1 MTASARIERA
11 LDDAFARV
19 EGVGGPERLAA
30 AMRYAVFPRGARIR
44 PRLTLAVAHACG
56 EDNVA
61 LVDAAAASI
70 ELMHCAS
77 LVHDDLPCFDD
88 AATRRGKASV
98 HKCFD
103 ERLAVLAGDGLI
115 VLAFQSVAQA
125 STMAERIAALILIL
139 SRSVGAPTGIVA
151 GQGWECE
158 PVADVETYHR
168 QKTGAL
174 FAGAAMIG
182 AAACGKDPAPWR
194 GLGEAL
200 GQAYQAADDIGDVGS
215 DDETMGKPVGRDQAF
230 GRPSVVARYGMTGA
244 LRLFDCL
251 VEEAIASIPS
261 CTGSA
266 ELKTLIV
273 SESRRLLPKHLS
285 QVAA

>member
-11 LDDAFARV
+11 LDNAFARV
-19 EGVGGPERLAA
+19 EGLGGPERLTQ

-56 EDNVA
+56 EDDTA
-61 LVDAAAASI
+61 LIDAAAASI

-88 AATRRGKASV
+88 AATRRGKPSV
-98 HKCFD
+98 HKSFD
-103 ERLAVLAGDGLI
+103 ERLAVLAGDALI
-115 VLAFQSVAQA
+115 VLAFQSLAQA
-125 STMAERIAALILIL
+125 STASDRLGALILVL
-139 SRSVGAPTGIVA
+139 SRAVGAPAGIVA

-174 FAGAAMIG
+174 FAGAAMMG
-182 AAACGKDPAPWR
+182 ATACGAEAAPWR

-200 GQAYQAADDIGDVGS
+200 GQAYQAADDIGDVDS
-215 DDETMGKPVGRDQAF
+215 DSETMGKPVGRDQAF
-230 GRPSVVARYGMTGA
+230 GRPNVVARYGMTGA

-251 VEEAIASIPS
+251 VEEAIASIPP
-261 CTGSA
+261 CIGSA
-266 ELKTLIV
+266 ELTTLIV
-273 SESRRLLPKHLS
+273 SESRRLLPKHLA
-285 QVAA
+285 QCAA

>member
-1 MTASARIERA
+1 MNASARIEKA

-19 EGVGGPERLAA
+19 EGCGGPERLAA

-44 PRLTLAVAHACG
+44 PRLTLAVALACG
-56 EDNVA
+56 EDNTS

-77 LVHDDLPCFDD
+77 LVHDDLPCFDN
-88 AATRRGKASV
+88 AAIRRGKPSV

-103 ERLAVLAGDGLI
+103 ERLAVLAGDALI
-115 VLAFQSVAQA
+115 VLAYQSLAQA
-125 STMAERIAALILIL
+125 STACDRVAALFPIL
-139 SRSVGAPTGIVA
+139 SRAVGAPTGIVA

-168 QKTGAL
+168 HKTGAL
-174 FAGAAMIG
+174 FAGAAMMG
-182 AAACGKDPAPWR
+182 AAACGAEPGPWR

-215 DDETMGKPVGRDQAF
+215 DSETMGKPVGRDQAF
-230 GRPSVVARYGMTGA
+230 GRPNVVARYGMTGA

-251 VEEAIASIPS
+251 VEEAIASIPA
-261 CTGSA
+261 CAGSA
-266 ELKTLIV
+266 DLRTLIV
-273 SESRRLLPKHLS
+273 SESRRLLPAHLS
-285 QVAA
+285 QCAA

>member
-11 LDDAFARV
+11 LDTAFARV

-56 EDNVA
+56 EDDPG

-98 HKCFD
+98 HRCFD

-115 VLAFQSVAQA
+115 VLAFQSLAQA
-125 STMAERIAALILIL
+125 ATAPERLTALIPIL
-139 SRSVGAPTGIVA
+139 SRAVGAPTGIVA
-151 GQGWECE
+151 GQ
-158 PVADVETYHR
+158 VAGE
-168 QKTGAL
+168 
-174 FAGAAMIG
+174 
-182 AAACGKDPAPWR
+182 AACSND
-194 GLGEAL
+194 
-200 GQAYQAADDIGDVGS
+200 S
-215 DDETMGKPVGRDQAF
+215 F
-230 GRPSVVARYGMTGA
+230 
-244 LRLFDCL
+244 
-251 VEEAIASIPS
+251 
-261 CTGSA
+261 
-266 ELKTLIV
+266 
-273 SESRRLLPKHLS
+273 
-285 QVAA
+285 